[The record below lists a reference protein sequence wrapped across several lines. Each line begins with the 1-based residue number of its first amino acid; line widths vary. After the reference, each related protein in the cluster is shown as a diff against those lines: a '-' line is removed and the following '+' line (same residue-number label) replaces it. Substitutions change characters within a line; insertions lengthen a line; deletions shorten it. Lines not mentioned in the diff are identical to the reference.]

1 MLAPPTLAMLVQYA
15 RPVWSMDHTLVVV
28 LAATRDLN
36 VTTTSTNAMK
46 VRRAHAATSLS
57 IILCQNSKCIYFL
70 KKYRL
75 ALRTRWDLRQHAWL
89 LPL

>member
-1 MLAPPTLAMLVQYA
+1 MLAPPTPVMRDPFARLA
-15 RPVWSMDHTLVVV
+15 WSTAVTLVVV

-57 IILCQNSKCIYFL
+57 IILCQNSKCIYFF